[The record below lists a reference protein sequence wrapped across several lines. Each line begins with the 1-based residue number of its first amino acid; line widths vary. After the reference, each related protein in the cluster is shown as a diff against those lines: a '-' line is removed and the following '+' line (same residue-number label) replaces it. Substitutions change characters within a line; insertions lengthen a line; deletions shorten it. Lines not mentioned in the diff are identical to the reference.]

1 MSAMEFNKFVAA
13 ILVAGLVFMTINVG
27 VDEAMH
33 RAPPEMVAYPVPMAE
48 TVVVAASETEQAPVE
63 SLGALLAAADV
74 ASGKKIA
81 RKCSACHSFDKGGK
95 NKVGPNLWDI
105 VGRDMAQAAGY
116 NYSSAL
122 AGMGG
127 VWDYAALDRFLT
139 KPKDMVPGTKMSFAG
154 VKQPEGRADLIVF
167 LRSMSDSPPPL
178 PATE

>member
-81 RKCSACHSFDKGGK
+81 KKCSACHSFDKGGK

-105 VGRDMAQAAGY
+105 VGRDMAQVAEFK
-116 NYSSAL
+116 YSSAL

-127 VWDYAALDRFLT
+127 VWDYAALDKFLT
-139 KPKDMVPGTKMSFAG
+139 KPKALPPGPKMTFAG
-154 VKQPEGRADLIVF
+154 LKTPNDRANVIGF
-167 LRSMSDSPPPL
+167 LRMLSENPAPL
-178 PATE
+178 PE

>member
-13 ILVAGLVFMTINVG
+13 ILVAGLVFMAINVG

-33 RAPPEMVAYPVPMAE
+33 RTPSKSVAFPVPMDE
-48 TVVVAASETEQAPVE
+48 TVVVAAAVIEQAPVE

-74 ASGKKIA
+74 ASGKKLA
-81 RKCSACHSFDKGGK
+81 RKCSSCHSFDKGGK

-105 VGRDMAQAAGY
+105 VGRDMAQVAGY

-139 KPKDMVPGTKMSFAG
+139 KPKEMVPGTKMSFAG
-154 VKQPEGRADLIVF
+154 VKKPAGRADLIAF
-167 LRSMSDSPPPL
+167 LRGQSDNPPPL
-178 PATE
+178 PAAE

>member
-81 RKCSACHSFDKGGK
+81 KKCSACHSFDKGGK

-105 VGRDMAQAAGY
+105 VGRDMAQVAEFK
-116 NYSSAL
+116 YSSAL

-127 VWDYAALDRFLT
+127 VWDYAALDKFLT
-139 KPKDMVPGTKMSFAG
+139 KPKAFAPGTKMTFAG
-154 VKQPEGRADLIVF
+154 LKKPNDRANVIGF
-167 LRSMSDSPPPL
+167 LRMLSENPAPL
-178 PATE
+178 PE